1 MFQINVNSSDD
12 FLAEKI
18 FQVPINVSGTISV
31 GNHKLVY
38 DKEIKLWH
46 TTLFLFKKANSSLVK
61 KILNTSMTNK
71 LMSDKCFSIYGINII
86 LQESIQVIT
95 SLIPM
100 LVENLIVNNS
110 LIGIIANDNSYT
122 FLFLCVMENTN
133 ESFVLQINNDGD
145 ISYFN
150 KNIMFATTMF
160 SYITINYDVKLNWMI
175 RSYENKT
182 VLEKKI
188 FD

>member
-1 MFQINVNSSDD
+1 
-12 FLAEKI
+12 
-18 FQVPINVSGTISV
+18 
-31 GNHKLVY
+31 
-38 DKEIKLWH
+38 
-46 TTLFLFKKANSSLVK
+46 
-61 KILNTSMTNK
+61 
-71 LMSDKCFSIYGINII
+71 
-86 LQESIQVIT
+86 
-95 SLIPM
+95 M